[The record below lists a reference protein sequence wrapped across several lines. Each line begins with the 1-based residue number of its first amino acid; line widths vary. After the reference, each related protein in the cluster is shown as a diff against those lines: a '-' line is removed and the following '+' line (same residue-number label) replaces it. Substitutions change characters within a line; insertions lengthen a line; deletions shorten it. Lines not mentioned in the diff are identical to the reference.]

1 MMPLIKGESED
12 QEPRPAGKIRH
23 HLLFTAAL
31 TMSLF
36 LLSTALIT
44 TLLIPAASR
53 PNWLTDAHWPISHIS
68 SSATDSARSM
78 IFRRLPFCGS
88 ADRGAWKAFSCRER
102 GTFSSLARDSSS

>member
-44 TLLIPAASR
+44 TLLIPADAFR
-53 PNWLTDAHWPISHIS
+53 AAGPNGEPAGLANGRALAYLAHQFLG
-68 SSATDSARSM
+68 D
-78 IFRRLPFCGS
+78 
-88 ADRGAWKAFSCRER
+88 
-102 GTFSSLARDSSS
+102 